1 MHFKKQLASEV
12 FINVSVPVAIAMFWR
27 LQLPESFLLVA
38 GSLLIDIDHL
48 FYYLFSKHPK
58 NLPSVIKFFKQ
69 EFKSHNPHFY
79 IFHNFEVLFILLTT
93 SYLFGG
99 FLFYLFLGFLI
110 NFVIDIFTYLYF
122 YKSTSPWLKYF
133 SLTLHALV

>member
-48 FYYLFSKHPK
+48 LYYLFSKYPK
-58 NLPSVIKFFKQ
+58 KIKSAVQFFKQ
-69 EFKSHNPHFY
+69 EFKSHTPHLY
-79 IFHNFEVLFILLTT
+79 IFHTFEVLFILLTL

-99 FLFYLFLGFLI
+99 YLFYLFLGFLL
-110 NFVIDIFTYLYF
+110 NFIIDIFTYLII
-122 YKSTSPWLKYF
+122 YKSFSPWLKYF
-133 SLTLHALV
+133 SLTLHAL